1 MKITGVVLDKDNK
14 PELFAKVVVTDY
26 KGIMTPKKIGATTD
40 GEGKFSLDVTN
51 KDDNYLTA
59 TSVLGEKSTTT
70 IKDNISDYTI
80 RMGDEKS
87 QQLEEVVVTA
97 NRKNPPKPPKPPK
110 STEPKK
116 PNFQVDS
123 SKYKKRLK
131 IALFVLLGL
140 VLVGGTIYVV
150 RKNK

>member
-59 TSVLGEKSTTT
+59 TSIIGEKSTTT
-70 IKDNISDYTI
+70 IKDNIFDYTI

-97 NRKNPPKPPKPPK
+97 IRKRPISNV
-110 STEPKK
+110 S
-116 PNFQVDS
+116 VDT
-123 SKYKKRLK
+123 SKYKKGIK
-131 IALFVLLGL
+131 IALVILTALAIIGS
-140 VLVGGTIYVV
+140 TIYIVKKQ
-150 RKNK
+150 RK

>member
-14 PELFAKVVVTDY
+14 PELFAKVVVSDY
-26 KGIMTPKKIGATTD
+26 KGTMTPKKIGTTTD
-40 GEGKFSLDVTN
+40 DEGKFNLDVTN

-87 QQLEEVVVTA
+87 QQLGEVVVTA
-97 NRKNPPKPPKPPK
+97 FR
-110 STEPKK
+110 KK
-116 PNFQVDS
+116 PISNVSVDT
-123 SKYKKRLK
+123 SKYKKGIK
-131 IALFVLLGL
+131 IALAILTAL
-140 VLVGGTIYVV
+140 VIIGSTIYIV
-150 RKNK
+150 KKQKK

>member
-1 MKITGVVLDKDNK
+1 MKITGTVLDKDNK
-14 PELFAKVVVTDY
+14 PELFAKVVVSDY
-26 KGIMTPKKIGATTD
+26 KGNMTPKKIGATTD

-51 KDDNYLTA
+51 KDDSYLTA
-59 TSVLGEKSTTT
+59 TSIIGEKSITT
-70 IKDNISDYTI
+70 IKDNIFDYTI

-97 NRKNPPKPPKPPK
+97 DRKKPPKPPKP
-110 STEPKK
+110 TEPKK
-116 PNFQVDS
+116 LNIQVDS

>member
-1 MKITGVVLDKDNK
+1 MKITGTVLDKDNK
-14 PELFAKVVVTDY
+14 PELFAKVVVSDY
-26 KGIMTPKKIGATTD
+26 KGNMTPKKIGATTD

-51 KDDNYLTA
+51 KDDSYLTA
-59 TSVLGEKSTTT
+59 TSIVGEKSITT
-70 IKDNISDYTI
+70 IKDNIFDYTI

-97 NRKNPPKPPKPPK
+97 DRKKPPK

-116 PNFQVDS
+116 LNIQVDS